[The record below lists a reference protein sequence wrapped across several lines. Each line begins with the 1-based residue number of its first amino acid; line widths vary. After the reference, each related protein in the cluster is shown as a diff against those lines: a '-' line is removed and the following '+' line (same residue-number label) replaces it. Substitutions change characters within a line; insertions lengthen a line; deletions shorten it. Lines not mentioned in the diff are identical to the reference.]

1 MVWSYA
7 MLAAALALGIAAA
20 ACGLAQSRAITASV
34 EGIARQPEA
43 SGDISRALLLGLAFI
58 ESLTLYMLVFA
69 ILVWSTARAM
79 GGGG

>member
-1 MVWSYA
+1 MAWSYA
-7 MLAAALALGIAAA
+7 LLAASLALGIAAA
-20 ACGLAQSRAITASV
+20 ACGLAQSRAIAASV
-34 EGIARQPEA
+34 EGMARQPEA

-69 ILVWSTARAM
+69 ILVWITARAV